1 MVVNSKLKLNS
12 LLSERER
19 ERSYQKNFSKE
30 KQRMEVVKYL
40 EGKKKKASEF
50 IFIYQIGKNDGKEWV
65 VYLFIYRNYC

>member
-40 EGKKKKASEF
+40 EGKKKKG
-50 IFIYQIGKNDGKEWV
+50 IGIYFHLLDWKK
-65 VYLFIYRNYC
+65 